1 MKKLLTFIL
10 FFILTIS
17 LIPIFRSNA
26 DSISSVETTPDDVY
40 RPLYGFDSITFHYGI
55 RNVAPV
61 AQSMIFS
68 DASNFLTS
76 STTTTLNSTLG
87 TTYASLERSIDTIT
101 GSVSN
106 ITYKFARPSNGSY
119 YIFSNSFRTGT
130 DTETR
135 YHYIIEFTFY
145 DLYIDVSNVTNY
157 DILCYLTEYTGTSID
172 LNVEYNYNY
181 IDYDTMN
188 FSSVNYSR
196 WADPGSFTSLLPP
209 SDVLNEIDNKN
220 GVCYIKRLVTRFD
233 YIQVAEFNVGEFVIK
248 TPLLD
253 GPTFLSTSEYN
264 TKTGFPIIDYGIND
278 ASGLGTSLLRGA
290 SNFLS
295 VEIFPG
301 FSFLNLLFICIAIP
315 LFLWIIKLFLGG

>member
-1 MKKLLTFIL
+1 MKKLLIFIL
-10 FFILTIS
+10 FFILSIS
-17 LIPIFRSNA
+17 LIPIFQSNA

-40 RPLYGFDSITFHYGI
+40 RPLYGFDSITFHYGV
-55 RNVAPV
+55 RNVVPV
-61 AQSMIFS
+61 VQSMIFS
-68 DASNFLTS
+68 DASNYLSS
-76 STTTTLNSTLG
+76 STTTTLYSTLG
-87 TTYASLERSIDTIT
+87 STYAGLERSIDSVT
-101 GSVSN
+101 GSTSN
-106 ITYKFARPSNGSY
+106 ITYKLARASNDTRSV
-119 YIFSNSFRTGT
+119 FSNSFRTGT

-135 YHYIIEFTFY
+135 YHYVIEFTFY
-145 DLYIDVSNVTNY
+145 DLFIDVNNFTQY

-172 LNVEYNYNY
+172 LQVDYNYNY

-188 FSSVNYSR
+188 FSSVNYTQS
-196 WADPGSFTSLLPP
+196 ADPGSFTSLLPP
-209 SDVLNEIDNKN
+209 FDVLTEFDNKN
-220 GVCYIKRLVTRFD
+220 GICYIKRLVTRFD
-233 YIQVAEFNVGEFVIK
+233 YIQVAGFNVGEFVIK

-253 GPTFLSTSEYN
+253 GPTFLSTSQSI
-264 TKTGFPIIDYGIND
+264 TTSGFPIIDYGIND